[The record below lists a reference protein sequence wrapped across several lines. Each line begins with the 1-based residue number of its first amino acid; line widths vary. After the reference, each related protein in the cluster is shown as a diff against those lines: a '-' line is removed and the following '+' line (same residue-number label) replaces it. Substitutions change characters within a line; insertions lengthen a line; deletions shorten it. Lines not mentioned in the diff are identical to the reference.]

1 MAEDH
6 VLFLLQWLCSEW
18 FKGCVVWSHCCLSK
32 TMEYECLENCF
43 GGKLL
48 VIWLQDRWQH
58 TIYMMERRLRRRVH
72 THCECY
78 NSRSLCGLFLPSFL
92 SFFSW
97 FLVSVFVFSFAFF
110 SLTLSPSFSYS
121 PTVICSLYTSCILL
135 TLSFFFG
142 LLQRSRFQI
151 YDEYCGN
158 HEKAQRLLL
167 ELNKI
172 RSVRTCLL
180 VRSGCK
186 CEHNV

>member
-48 VIWLQDRWQH
+48 VIGLQDRWQH
-58 TIYMMERRLRRRVH
+58 TIYMMESRLRRRVH

-78 NSRSLCGLFLPSFL
+78 NSRSLCGLFLP
-92 SFFSW
+92 FFSFIFFLISRQCFCLFLFDFVTLFLLLSDCNL
-97 FLVSVFVFSFAFF
+97 FLVH
-110 SLTLSPSFSYS
+110 LMYPSHL
-121 PTVICSLYTSCILL
+121 V
-135 TLSFFFG
+135 FFFG